1 MPSPFPGMDPYLENS
16 VLWSGLHQ
24 LLIARILIALN
35 STLPQKY
42 VANIA
47 ERVYVLQTG
56 RDIYPDVA
64 VLEHPFPGSAGESQ
78 GGGVAVAPVG
88 DPPLVLEVE
97 AVEVHEPFIEIL
109 PVADQSR
116 VVTIIEVLSPTNKEG
131 GTGRELYLTKQR
143 EALRSQAH
151 FLEIDL
157 LRGGQHTVAAPL
169 NHLLLRGSWHSVV
182 CLHRTRQ
189 GTRFEVWPI
198 PLEQRLPRVR
208 VPLGGDDP
216 DASLDLQE
224 LFSRCYD
231 EAAYQRRISYQAEPP
246 VRLSPSTAQWADVL
260 LRERGLRTEP
270 TGDRP

>member
-16 VLWSGLHQ
+16 VLWPGRHQ

-35 STLPQKY
+35 STLPRKY
-42 VANIA
+42 VANIT

-64 VLEHPFPGSAGESQ
+64 VLEHPYPASAGQSL
-78 GGGVAVAPVG
+78 GGVAVAPVG

-109 PVADQSR
+109 PIADQSR
-116 VVTIIEVLSPTNKEG
+116 VVTIIEILSPTNKEG
-131 GTGRELYLTKQR
+131 GIGRELYLTKQR

-157 LRGGQHTVAAPL
+157 LRGGQHTIAAPL
-169 NHLLLRGSWHSVV
+169 NHLLLKGSWHSVV
-182 CLHRTRQ
+182 CLHRARQ

-198 PLEQRLPRVR
+198 PLEQRLPQVR
-208 VPLGGDDP
+208 VPLVGEDP
-216 DASLDLQE
+216 DAMLDIQE

-231 EAAYQRRISYQAEPP
+231 EAAYQRRINYQEEPS
-246 VRLSPSTAQWADVL
+246 VRLSPSAVQWADAL
-260 LRERGLRTEP
+260 LRERGLRTV
-270 TGDRP
+270 TNGDRP

>member
-1 MPSPFPGMDPYLENS
+1 MPSPFPGMDPFLENS
-16 VLWSGLHQ
+16 VLWAGLHQ

-42 VANIA
+42 VANIT
-47 ERVYVLQTG
+47 ECVYVLQT
-56 RDIYPDVA
+56 
-64 VLEHPFPGSAGESQ
+64 
-78 GGGVAVAPVG
+78 
-88 DPPLVLEVE
+88 EVE

-116 VVTIIEVLSPTNKEG
+116 VVTIIEILSPTNKEG

-157 LRGGQHTVAAPL
+157 LRGGQHTIAAPL

-182 CLHRTRQ
+182 CLHRALQ

-198 PLEQRLPRVR
+198 PLEKHLPRVC
-208 VPLGGDDP
+208 VPLDGDDP
-216 DASLDLQE
+216 DAMLDVQE

-231 EAAYQRRISYQAEPP
+231 EAAYQRRINYKEEPP
-246 VRLSPSTAQWADVL
+246 VRLSPATAQWTDAL
-260 LRERGLRTEP
+260 LRERGLRTES
-270 TGDRP
+270 TGDHP

>member
-16 VLWSGLHQ
+16 ALWPGLHQ
-24 LLIARILIALN
+24 LLIARVLIALN
-35 STLPQKY
+35 STLPRKY
-42 VANIA
+42 VANIT

-64 VLEHPFPGSAGESQ
+64 VLEHPFPAAEESH
-78 GGGVAVAPVG
+78 GGVAVAPVG
-88 DPPLVLEVE
+88 DPPFVVEVE

-116 VVTIIEVLSPTNKEG
+116 VVTIIEILSPTNKEG
-131 GTGRELYLTKQR
+131 GTGRELYLSKQR

-157 LRGGQHTVAAPL
+157 LHGGQHTVAAPL

-182 CLHRTRQ
+182 CLHRARQ

-198 PLEQRLPRVR
+198 PLEQRLPRIR
-208 VPLGGDDP
+208 VPLEGDDP
-216 DASLDLQE
+216 DASLDVQE

-231 EAAYQRRISYQAEPP
+231 EAAYQRRINYQEDPP
-246 VRLSPSTAQWADVL
+246 VRLSPAAGQWADAL
-260 LRERGLRTEP
+260 LRERGLRMQP